1 MGLYAL
7 CGVLQWRLE
16 RPLNLLTASMLLFSA
31 YLLMWYPLGVVYHLL
46 GAALLVA
53 VILWQRYQTRQE
65 QKSHDRQVSG

>member
-1 MGLYAL
+1 
-7 CGVLQWRLE
+7 
-16 RPLNLLTASMLLFSA
+16 
-31 YLLMWYPLGVVYHLL
+31 MWYPLGVVYHLL